1 MKEFV
6 CKTRSGESVYIDHE
20 ATKVGL
26 HLAEAPQLLQLVKE
40 VLTIRDV
47 EGENVALEVD
57 LGRIVGE
64 TSLIETTDDDEIV
77 YARRLQRDKY
87 TRFVKNKEL
96 MPTSWVTVI
105 LHKVDDGYNL
115 WSAWCGKLVPTSP
128 GGEDEMPKSQGY
140 WRNHA
145 LVYDADIIQADTVTE
160 VCPWE

>member
-6 CKTRSGESVYIDHE
+6 CKTRSGKSVYIDHE

-26 HLAEAPQLLQLVKE
+26 HLTEAPQLLQLVKE

>member
-6 CKTRSGESVYIDHE
+6 CKTRSGKSVYIDHE